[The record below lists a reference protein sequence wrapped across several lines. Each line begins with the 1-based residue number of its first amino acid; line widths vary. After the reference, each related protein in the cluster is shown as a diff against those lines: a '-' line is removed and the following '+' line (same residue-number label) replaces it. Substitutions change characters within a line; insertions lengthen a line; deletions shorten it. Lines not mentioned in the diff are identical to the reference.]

1 MLSLVG
7 KELKQL
13 KEKHIANANEIQH
26 LDLSSN
32 LLSSGI

>member
-13 KEKHIANANEIQH
+13 KEKHIANATETQH
-26 LDLSSN
+26 LDVSFN
-32 LLSSGI
+32 LLTSGI